1 MGLPKLESPIIE
13 VDKYNT
19 DLLKFLRRIEYRRVQ
34 SFEDFEIMGRLR
46 GQSYNKNEFFKGFS
60 PDVML
65 DDIDFQPWSYCYGVY
80 LDGQLVTTIR
90 LQHITP
96 ENRDSPA
103 LDYFPD
109 IVGGLLDQGQSFIVP
124 GRFAMDLDLEG
135 RGLMLPLMTIRLTAL
150 ALRYFKANA
159 ILSLVKK
166 NHVAYHRR
174 FFGATQLSPL
184 RDIDELSEPI
194 MMLSTGK
201 EKIPTVFRRYPFL
214 DGLRYE
220 ERLLFAEPEL
230 GKPQTL
236 TILPTASEALGW
248 FNRKQDNAA

>member
-1 MGLPKLESPIIE
+1 MGLSEPTSPLEG
-13 VDKYNT
+13 VDKYNIE
-19 DLLKFLRRIEYRRVQ
+19 LLKFLRRIEYRRVQ
-34 SFEDFEIMGRLR
+34 SFEDFEVMGRLR

-65 DDIDFQPWSYCYGVY
+65 DDIDFQPWSYCYGIY
-80 LDGQLVTTIR
+80 LDGELVTTIR
-90 LQHITP
+90 LQHITSD
-96 ENRDSPA
+96 NRDSPA

-109 IVGGLLDQGQSFIVP
+109 VVGPLLDQGQSFIIP
-124 GRFAMDLDLEG
+124 GRFAMDLELEK
-135 RGLMLPLMTIRLTAL
+135 RGMMLPLMTIRLTAL

-174 FFGATQLSPL
+174 FFGATRLTQL
-184 RDIDELSEPI
+184 RQIGELSEPI

-214 DGLRYE
+214 DGLPFE
-220 ERLLFAEPEL
+220 ERLLFGERKL
-230 GKPQTL
+230 GEPQTL
-236 TILPTASEALGW
+236 TILPTASDALGW
-248 FNRKQDNAA
+248 FRRDFDEVA